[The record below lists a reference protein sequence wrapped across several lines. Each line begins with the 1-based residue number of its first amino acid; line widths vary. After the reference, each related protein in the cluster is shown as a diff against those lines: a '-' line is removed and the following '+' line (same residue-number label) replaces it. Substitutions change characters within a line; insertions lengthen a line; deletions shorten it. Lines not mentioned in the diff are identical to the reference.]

1 VTTTRIRL
9 LFAVLV
15 ALSPLIFAAFVG
27 SEPPKPETKE
37 YAGKVAPL
45 TDALDKFGAK
55 LDKDAA
61 PFWLALM
68 ADNGQVYPLIKD
80 SGSRMF
86 FKDKQLLD
94 RPMRITGRLFGD
106 TKMLQVLAV
115 RSVVGGKLH
124 EPYYWCD
131 VCKIKRFEPRDCECC
146 GAPMVFREDPLEK

>member
-1 VTTTRIRL
+1 MNAARIRL
-9 LFAVLV
+9 LFALLIG
-15 ALSPLIFAAFVG
+15 LSPLIFAPFVG
-27 SEPPKPETKE
+27 SEPPKPESKE
-37 YAGKVAPL
+37 FAGKVTPL
-45 TDALDKFGAK
+45 VDALDKFGAK

-106 TKMLQVLAV
+106 TKMLQVLSV

-146 GAPMVFREDPLEK
+146 GAPMVFREDPVEK